1 MSAQR
6 PYIVGLGGTTNA
18 HSSTEQY
25 LQIAL
30 RAAAAAGA
38 STRLLG
44 AEALQVPMYQ
54 YGAVCNGAAQ
64 LLLRELRRADGIILA
79 SPGYHGSVSGLI
91 KNALDYAEET
101 SRDERPY
108 LSGRAVG
115 CMAVAAGWQAAVG
128 TLAALRGIVH
138 ALRGWPTPLGI
149 AINSSESPIDST
161 GQCDAGRV
169 SAQIDLMARQVVDFA
184 RLNQLQTLKQME
196 PSCSTS
202 TS

>member
-54 YGAVCNGAAQ
+54 YGAVCNGAALPGSYRQ
-64 LLLRELRRADGIILA
+64 RRRKSACGANRVGDRVAG
-79 SPGYHGSVSGLI
+79 
-91 KNALDYAEET
+91 E
-101 SRDERPY
+101 SRP
-108 LSGRAVG
+108 
-115 CMAVAAGWQAAVG
+115 
-128 TLAALRGIVH
+128 
-138 ALRGWPTPLGI
+138 
-149 AINSSESPIDST
+149 
-161 GQCDAGRV
+161 
-169 SAQIDLMARQVVDFA
+169 
-184 RLNQLQTLKQME
+184 
-196 PSCSTS
+196 
-202 TS
+202 